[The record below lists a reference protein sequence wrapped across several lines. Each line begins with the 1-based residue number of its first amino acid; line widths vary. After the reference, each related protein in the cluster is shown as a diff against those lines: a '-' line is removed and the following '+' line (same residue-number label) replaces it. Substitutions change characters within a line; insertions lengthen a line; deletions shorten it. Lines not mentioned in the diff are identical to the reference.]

1 MATDIIMPKLSD
13 TMTEGKLGA
22 WKKSIGDQVQRGD
35 VIAEVETDK
44 AVMELEAFTSGVLL
58 EQRVKPGELVAVGT
72 VIGIVGA
79 PGESAVPGTA
89 IPEAPAVAA
98 PQAEPVSAPT
108 PAPVP
113 DEAVQEP
120 PRHTPAEAEDLQ
132 QKAAPVVRRHARELG
147 IDLDQVTGSGPGG
160 RVLLEDL
167 QRFSGVMLAEEP
179 PVAEPVHPVAEPVA
193 PIGEHAGEHAGRETP
208 QAEGGV
214 LPLSRMRAAIA
225 RTVTEAWR
233 TIPHFFVTVEIPM
246 DEVEEVRR
254 ELRESGSPLSI
265 NDMIVK
271 GTAMALGHF
280 PMLNASFVNDRIVSH
295 DEINIG
301 MAVSLPDGL
310 LVPVIRGCQSLTV
323 QEIAVQSRRLVDR
336 ARSGRL
342 SEAEMSGGTFTISN
356 MGMFDVAEF
365 AAVIHPPQAGILAV
379 GSVYDGIVVKDG
391 QPVVARLARMTLSA
405 DHRLVDGAYAAR
417 FLKELKRIL
426 KKPVLMLV

>member
-22 WKKSIGDQVQRGD
+22 WKKGVGDQVERGD

-44 AVMELEAFTSGVLL
+44 AVMELESFSSGVLL

-79 PGESAVPGTA
+79 PEEKGAKAPPPLESPPV
-89 IPEAPAVAA
+89 AP
-98 PQAEPVSAPT
+98 PQAEPVPREER
-108 PAPVP
+108 PPVP
-113 DEAVQEP
+113 
-120 PRHTPAEAEDLQ
+120 AESADRQ
-132 QKAAPVVRRHARELG
+132 AMAAPVVRRHARELG
-147 IDLDQVTGSGPGG
+147 IDLAQVTGSGPGG

-167 QRFSGVMLAEEP
+167 ERFSGVMLSAEP
-179 PVAEPVHPVAEPVA
+179 PATESSATEPEPQ
-193 PIGEHAGEHAGRETP
+193 AGEPSPPVGEPAPPEPP
-208 QAEGGV
+208 QVEGGV
-214 LPLSRMRAAIA
+214 VPLSRMRAAIA

-246 DEVEEVRR
+246 DEIEEVRR

-310 LVPVIRGCQSLTV
+310 LVPVIRGCQAMSLK
-323 QEIAVQSRRLVDR
+323 EIAVQSRRLIER
-336 ARSGRL
+336 ARNGRL
-342 SEAEMSGGTFTISN
+342 SEAEMRGGTFTISN

-379 GSVYDGIVVKDG
+379 GSAYDGIVVKDG

>member
-22 WKKSIGDQVQRGD
+22 WKKSVGDQVERGD

-79 PGESAVPGTA
+79 PGESAAPGTA
-89 IPEAPAVAA
+89 IPEAPVVAA
-98 PQAEPVSAPT
+98 PSAEPALAPA

-113 DEAVQEP
+113 DETAPQP
-120 PRHTPAEAEDLQ
+120 PRPAPTEAEDLQ

-147 IDLDQVTGSGPGG
+147 IDLGQVTGSGPGG

-167 QRFSGVMLAEEP
+167 QRFSGVMLAGEVTREEP
-179 PVAEPVHPVAEPVA
+179 LPLSDEEPVSPEV
-193 PIGEHAGEHAGRETP
+193 P
-208 QAEGGV
+208 QLEGGV
-214 LPLSRMRAAIA
+214 VPLSRMRAAIA

-233 TIPHFFVTVEIPM
+233 TIPHFFVTVEIQM

-254 ELRESGSPLSI
+254 ELKESGSPLSI

-271 GTAMALGHF
+271 GTAMALARF
-280 PMLNASFVNDRIVSH
+280 PMLNASFSNEQIVSH

-310 LVPVIRGCQSLTV
+310 LVPVIRGCQALSLK
-323 QEIAVQSRRLVDR
+323 EIAVQSRRLVER

-365 AAVIHPPQAGILAV
+365 AAVIHPPQAAILAV

>member
-1 MATDIIMPKLSD
+1 MAADIIMPKLSD

-44 AVMELEAFTSGVLL
+44 AVMELEAFTSGTLL

-113 DEAVQEP
+113 DEAVPQP
-120 PRHTPAEAEDLQ
+120 PRHAPAEAEDLQ

-167 QRFSGVMLAEEP
+167 QRFSGVMLSAEP
-179 PVAEPVHPVAEPVA
+179 SVAEPSATL
-193 PIGEHAGEHAGRETP
+193 AGEQASPEVP

-214 LPLSRMRAAIA
+214 VPLSRMRAAIA

-233 TIPHFFVTVEIPM
+233 TIPHFFVTVEIQM

-254 ELRESGSPLSI
+254 ELKESGSPLSI

-271 GTAMALGHF
+271 GTALALARF

-310 LVPVIRGCQSLTV
+310 LVPVIRGCQALTL
-323 QEIAVQSRRLVDR
+323 QEIAVQSRRLVER

-356 MGMFDVAEF
+356 MGMFDVTEF

>member
-22 WKKSIGDQVQRGD
+22 WKKSVGDQVERGD

-44 AVMELEAFTSGVLL
+44 AVMELEAFASGVLL

-79 PGESAVPGTA
+79 PGESAAPGTV

-98 PQAEPVSAPT
+98 PAVEPALAPA

-113 DEAVQEP
+113 DETAPQP
-120 PRHTPAEAEDLQ
+120 PRPAMAEAEDLQ

-147 IDLDQVTGSGPGG
+147 IDLGQVAGSGPGG

-167 QRFSGVMLAEEP
+167 QRFSGVMLAGEVTREEP
-179 PVAEPVHPVAEPVA
+179 LPLSDEEPASPEV
-193 PIGEHAGEHAGRETP
+193 P
-208 QAEGGV
+208 QLEGGV
-214 LPLSRMRAAIA
+214 VPLSRMRAAIA

-233 TIPHFFVTVEIPM
+233 TIPHFFVTVEIQM

-254 ELRESGSPLSI
+254 ELKESGSPLSI

-271 GTAMALGHF
+271 GTAMALARF
-280 PMLNASFVNDRIVSH
+280 PMLNASFSEERIVSH

-310 LVPVIRGCQSLTV
+310 LVPVIRGCQALSLK
-323 QEIAVQSRRLVDR
+323 EIAVQSRRLVER

-356 MGMFDVAEF
+356 MGMYDVAEF
-365 AAVIHPPQAGILAV
+365 AAVIHPPQAAILAV

>member
-1 MATDIIMPKLSD
+1 MAADIIMPKLSD

-44 AVMELEAFTSGVLL
+44 AVMELEAFTSGTLL

-113 DEAVQEP
+113 DEAVPQP
-120 PRHTPAEAEDLQ
+120 PRHAPAEAEDLQ

-167 QRFSGVMLAEEP
+167 QRFSGVMLSAEP
-179 PVAEPVHPVAEPVA
+179 PVAEPSATL
-193 PIGEHAGEHAGRETP
+193 AGEQASPEVP

-214 LPLSRMRAAIA
+214 VPLSRMRAAIA

-233 TIPHFFVTVEIPM
+233 TIPHFFVTVEIQM

-254 ELRESGSPLSI
+254 ELKESGSPLSI

-271 GTAMALGHF
+271 GTALALDRF

-310 LVPVIRGCQSLTV
+310 LVPVIRGCQALTL
-323 QEIAVQSRRLVDR
+323 QEIAVQSRRLVER

-356 MGMFDVAEF
+356 MGMFDVTEF

>member
-1 MATDIIMPKLSD
+1 
-13 TMTEGKLGA
+13 
-22 WKKSIGDQVQRGD
+22 
-35 VIAEVETDK
+35 
-44 AVMELEAFTSGVLL
+44 
-58 EQRVKPGELVAVGT
+58 
-72 VIGIVGA
+72 
-79 PGESAVPGTA
+79 
-89 IPEAPAVAA
+89 
-98 PQAEPVSAPT
+98 
-108 PAPVP
+108 
-113 DEAVQEP
+113 
-120 PRHTPAEAEDLQ
+120 
-132 QKAAPVVRRHARELG
+132 
-147 IDLDQVTGSGPGG
+147 
-160 RVLLEDL
+160 LEDL
-167 QRFSGVMLAEEP
+167 QRFSGVMLSAE
-179 PVAEPVHPVAEPVA
+179 HPVAEPPA
-193 PIGEHAGEHAGRETP
+193 TLAGEPASPEAP

-214 LPLSRMRAAIA
+214 VPLSRMRAAIA

-233 TIPHFFVTVEIPM
+233 TIPHFFVTVEIQM

-254 ELRESGSPLSI
+254 ELKESGAPLSI

-271 GTAMALGHF
+271 GTALALARF
-280 PMLNASFVNDRIVSH
+280 PMLNASFVNERIVSH

-310 LVPVIRGCQSLTV
+310 LVPVIRGCQALTL
-323 QEIAVQSRRLVDR
+323 QEIAVQSRRLVER

-356 MGMFDVAEF
+356 MGMFDVTEF